1 MGKKITTFAPGMSG
15 AAHHSTT
22 PSQHNIKQ
30 TKIFKIVSNY
40 NSWFKNDLLFSELKL
55 MAHRG
60 VITLL

>member
-30 TKIFKIVSNY
+30 TKIFK
-40 NSWFKNDLLFSELKL
+40 NSF
-55 MAHRG
+55 
-60 VITLL
+60 